1 MLKSNRKQRKNR
13 IRAKI
18 KGTKDKPRMSI
29 YRSNKYIYV
38 QLIDDVSGNTLMCSK
53 GIKAQDVGEEIAQK
67 AKKAKIRKVVFDRS
81 GYRYHGKVQILADAA
96 RKGGLEF

>member
-1 MLKSNRKQRKNR
+1 MLKTNRQQRKNR

-18 KGTKDKPRMSI
+18 KGIKDKPRMSV

-38 QLIDDVSGNTLMCSK
+38 QLIDDVSGSTLASAK

-67 AKKAKIRKVVFDRS
+67 AKKAKITKVVFDRS
-81 GYRYHGKVQILADAA
+81 GYQYHGKVQILADAA